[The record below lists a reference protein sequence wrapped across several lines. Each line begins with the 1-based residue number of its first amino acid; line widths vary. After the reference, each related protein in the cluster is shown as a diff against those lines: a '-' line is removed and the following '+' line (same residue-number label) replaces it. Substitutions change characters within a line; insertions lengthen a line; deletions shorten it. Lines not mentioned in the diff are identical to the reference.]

1 VFLMTA
7 SLACSL
13 LAQTPAVSPPPTPA
27 PVSISVTMGRGKTWD
42 DEGSI
47 GNGPWAGGGVAWRFR
62 PHLSVGADVERI
74 GHDRDTT
81 GLRWSG
87 RTMLASANVMFHFA
101 ARGVSPYV
109 GGGFGG
115 AFHEGQIVDRFVT
128 PARTT
133 TRSSTSTMVFG
144 ATGLE
149 IPIGDRFAV
158 SPELRLSICQAP
170 DDSAPAFLIR
180 FGVKGS
186 VRF

>member
-1 VFLMTA
+1 MLLMTA

-13 LAQTPAVSPPPTPA
+13 LAQTPTVSPPPTPA
-27 PVSISVTMGRGKTWD
+27 PVSISVTIGRGKTWD

-47 GNGPWAGGGVAWRFR
+47 GSGTWAGGGVAWRFR

-87 RTMLASANVMFHFA
+87 RTVLASANVMFHFA
-101 ARGVSPYV
+101 TRGVSPYV

-115 AFHEGQIVDRFVT
+115 AFHEGRIVDRFVT

-144 ATGLE
+144 ASGLE

-158 SPELRLSICQAP
+158 SPELRLSICQPP